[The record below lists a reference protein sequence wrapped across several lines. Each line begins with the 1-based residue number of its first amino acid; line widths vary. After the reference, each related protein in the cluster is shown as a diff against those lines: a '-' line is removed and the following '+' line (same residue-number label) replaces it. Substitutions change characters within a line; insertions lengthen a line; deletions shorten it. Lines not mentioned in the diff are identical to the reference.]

1 MGLVRTCRAAASA
14 CVLGSNRVTG
24 FERQASA
31 CVSKLWWP
39 WVCREKVPGQNGTDA
54 RGFPGSKNAIT
65 RGRMATVIHKS
76 TLPIHAPWLVAIL
89 LLMMS
94 VMALA
99 QQQPSRTT
107 ASPIAKNSASGSL
120 GKPAQ
125 ASPPISSGQAV
136 YLVRSTLMM
145 LNDANRSGNYS
156 VLRDLAAPDFQ
167 ARNSA
172 ADLAQNFADLRRRH
186 FDLFAAALLEPHFTV
201 VPALDANGRLQ
212 LTGFFP
218 TSPSRIDFDLIFQSV
233 SGEWRLLAV
242 SVATP
247 PTPATQSQINHNI
260 PPHSSAFLY
269 GFRIFSGTVGWRW

>member
-1 MGLVRTCRAAASA
+1 
-14 CVLGSNRVTG
+14 
-24 FERQASA
+24 
-31 CVSKLWWP
+31 
-39 WVCREKVPGQNGTDA
+39 
-54 RGFPGSKNAIT
+54 
-65 RGRMATVIHKS
+65 MATVIHRS
-76 TLPIHAPWLVAIL
+76 TLSIYGCWLVAIL
-89 LLMMS
+89 LLTMS

-107 ASPIAKNSASGSL
+107 AGPTTKNSASGSS

-156 VLRDLAAPDFQ
+156 VLRDLASPDFQ

-172 ADLAQNFADLRRRH
+172 ADLAQNFADLRRRQ
-186 FDLFAAALLEPHFTV
+186 FDLFAAALLEPHLTV

-218 TSPSRIDFDLIFQSV
+218 TSPSRINFDLIFQPV

-247 PTPATQSQINHNI
+247 PAPATQSQINRSI
-260 PPHSSAFLY
+260 PPHSSGFLY
-269 GFRIFSGTVGWRW
+269 GFRGLSGTAGWRW

>member
-1 MGLVRTCRAAASA
+1 M
-14 CVLGSNRVTG
+14 
-24 FERQASA
+24 
-31 CVSKLWWP
+31 
-39 WVCREKVPGQNGTDA
+39 
-54 RGFPGSKNAIT
+54 
-65 RGRMATVIHKS
+65 TV
-76 TLPIHAPWLVAIL
+76 
-89 LLMMS
+89 

-107 ASPIAKNSASGSL
+107 ASPDNKDTQHPDSS

-136 YLVRSTLMM
+136 YLVRSILMM

-201 VPALDANGRLQ
+201 GPALDANGRLQ

-218 TSPSRIDFDLIFQSV
+218 TSPSRINFDLIFQSV

-247 PTPATQSQINHNI
+247 PSTGNAIANQPLTFHGSSPAL
-260 PPHSSAFLY
+260 LY
-269 GFRIFSGTVGWRW
+269 GLRGLSGTVGWRW